1 MAPKCFITCLKE
13 YDKNIFSTLH
23 WFLKIGAMPITT
35 NLRPFGSTSIL
46 LAEDLRQTLPLIPRS
61 TSADKMN
68 ACLKNS
74 NLWSHIKTLK
84 LTTNMCVWFQNNDS
98 GQTFS
103 DLLLV
108 IGNGKLPV
116 DSISGCI
123 QLKILNNTNN
133 ELNLELLLQYGPNFG
148 RGIDGHYPSRS

>member
-1 MAPKCFITCLKE
+1 MG
-13 YDKNIFSTLH
+13 DV
-23 WFLKIGAMPITT
+23 
-35 NLRPFGSTSIL
+35 
-46 LAEDLRQTLPLIPRS
+46 
-61 TSADKMN
+61 
-68 ACLKNS
+68 
-74 NLWSHIKTLK
+74 KTLK
-84 LTTNMCVWFQNNDS
+84 LTTNMRVRLQNDDS